1 MCLLIA
7 PQIRVP
13 LNKGQYM
20 YVHRTKRKAYY
31 STQFAD
37 IVALE
42 LADAVCVAKGIEKG
56 PEAVDIDNELL
67 KEKFVGCTLD
77 GPSVM
82 IAKGGGVTQQL
93 QVKLADPL
101 LIFVALP
108 IG

>member
-1 MCLLIA
+1 M
-7 PQIRVP
+7 
-13 LNKGQYM
+13 
-20 YVHRTKRKAYY
+20 
-31 STQFAD
+31 QFAD

-56 PEAVDIDNELL
+56 AEAVDIDNELL
-67 KEKFVGCTLD
+67 KEKVVGCTFD